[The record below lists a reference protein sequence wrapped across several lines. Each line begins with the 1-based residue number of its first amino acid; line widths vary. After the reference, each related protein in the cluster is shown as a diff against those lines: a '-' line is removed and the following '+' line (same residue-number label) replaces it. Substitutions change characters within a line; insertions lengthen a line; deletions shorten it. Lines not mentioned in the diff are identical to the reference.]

1 MEYSFQPIGVFHC
14 AAKFPYDAPR
24 QGSLATDADG
34 VVELFAGKGF
44 ELATSELAGFSR
56 LWIIFVFDRNLG
68 VWHPKVQP
76 PRHVN
81 PKVGVFATRSPYR
94 PNPIGL
100 TCAEVVAVNG
110 RFIHVKAH
118 DLLDGTPV
126 LDLKPYLP
134 YADAIPEAKAGWTD
148 DATPLYKIEYGDV
161 ARRQINWLAAHGVDC
176 LEQFI
181 RTRLEAEPLN
191 KCRNRLIFNKLYN
204 NYRLCYRTWRI
215 AFQVAGEPRS
225 VQVLEIS
232 SGYSAAELVPEAP
245 DPYQDKALHREF
257 QERDFS

>member
-56 LWIIFVFDRNLG
+56 LWIIFVFDPNLG

-81 PKVGVFATRSPYR
+81 HKVGVFATRSPYR

-100 TCAEVVAVNG
+100 T
-110 RFIHVKAH
+110 
-118 DLLDGTPV
+118 
-126 LDLKPYLP
+126 
-134 YADAIPEAKAGWTD
+134 
-148 DATPLYKIEYGDV
+148 
-161 ARRQINWLAAHGVDC
+161 
-176 LEQFI
+176 
-181 RTRLEAEPLN
+181 
-191 KCRNRLIFNKLYN
+191 
-204 NYRLCYRTWRI
+204 
-215 AFQVAGEPRS
+215 
-225 VQVLEIS
+225 
-232 SGYSAAELVPEAP
+232 
-245 DPYQDKALHREF
+245 
-257 QERDFS
+257 